1 MMNITKVIA
10 VIAIL
15 TMITPLFA
23 EDADTTESNDAKNI
37 ENVAA
42 SSNNATET
50 PQPAAAAPA
59 PTAPATAQEIAS
71 GVCAGCHNPDGNSVI
86 PANPILAGQHA
97 EYLAKQLI
105 DFKATESQPAKR
117 NSAVMSAMVAAL
129 SQEDMKK
136 LSEYYAQQKMTP
148 SQVESS
154 DAKLLEAGKIL
165 YHGGNIDDGVPA
177 CASCHG
183 PNGSGIPPRYP
194 ALNGQHAE
202 YIHTQLSLFN
212 TGDRANDNSVM
223 QKVLSRMSG
232 IEKRAVSA
240 YIATMR

>member
-23 EDADTTESNDAKNI
+23 EDADT
-37 ENVAA
+37 
-42 SSNNATET
+42 TET

-148 SQVESS
+148 SQVES
-154 DAKLLEAGKIL
+154 DAKLLEAGKVL
-165 YHGGNIDDGVPA
+165 YHGGNVENGVPA

-202 YIHTQLSLFN
+202 YVHTQLSLFN

-223 QKVLSRMSG
+223 QKVLARMSG